1 VGDTGLDFSKI
12 VDIYKNDDTLRRTND
27 EFTGPA
33 RVSLAAATIRCNNGN
48 EYALFGGGNYFNGSF
63 VYSNN
68 VDIFACNTD
77 GVYHKKLTQFT
88 GPGRADLAATTIT
101 VDGNQYALFMGGET
115 ADGPSD
121 AIDIYD
127 CVSGNFLPQP

>member
-1 VGDTGLDFSKI
+1 MFGCNDGGRVYHNANLEFEGPGRSK
-12 VDIYKNDDTLRRTND
+12 
-27 EFTGPA
+27 
-33 RVSLAAATIRCNNGN
+33 LAATTIRCSDGN
-48 EYALFGGGNYFNGSF
+48 QYALFGGGFDGG
-63 VYSNN
+63 YSND

-88 GPGRADLAATTIT
+88 GPGRRNLAATTIT

-127 CVSGNFLPQP
+127 CVSGNFLPQPSS